1 MSLLSFL
8 QVAHDLETAG
18 LLWQPEIGDEISQRS
33 APEVV
38 SILIDPQ
45 GMTPSVLRETYVWL
59 PTVEQLV
66 DQLEARKAILFHAG
80 LELNERALAYKT
92 VIQIGRGQVE
102 ATGDTLRDAI
112 GCALRELLVR
122 EGRAP
127 TKDIFH

>member
-1 MSLLSFL
+1 MSLISFL

-80 LELNERALAYKT
+80 LEINERALAYKT
-92 VIQIGRGQVE
+92 VVQVGRGQVE

-112 GCALRELLVR
+112 GSALRELLIR
-122 EGRAP
+122 EGRNQP
-127 TKDIFH
+127 SDIFH

>member
-1 MSLLSFL
+1 MSLISFL

-33 APEVV
+33 APEIV

-66 DQLEARKAILFHAG
+66 DQLEARRAILFHAG
-80 LELNERALAYKT
+80 LEINERALA
-92 VIQIGRGQVE
+92 
-102 ATGDTLRDAI
+102 GDI
-112 GCALRELLVR
+112 M
-122 EGRAP
+122 
-127 TKDIFH
+127 H

>member
-1 MSLLSFL
+1 MSLISFL

-33 APEVV
+33 APELV

-80 LELNERALAYKT
+80 LEINERALAYKT
-92 VIQIGRGQVE
+92 VVQVGRGQVE

-112 GCALRELLVR
+112 GSALRELLIR
-122 EGRAP
+122 EGRNQP
-127 TKDIFH
+127 RDIFH

>member
-1 MSLLSFL
+1 MSLISFL

-33 APEVV
+33 APEIV

-66 DQLEARKAILFHAG
+66 DQLEARRAILFHAG
-80 LELNERALAYKT
+80 LEINERALAYKT
-92 VIQIGRGQVE
+92 VVKVGRGQVE

-112 GCALRELLVR
+112 GSALRELLIR
-122 EGRAP
+122 EGRNQP
-127 TKDIFH
+127 GDIFH

>member
-1 MSLLSFL
+1 MSLISFL

-66 DQLEARKAILFHAG
+66 NQLEARKAILFHAG
-80 LELNERALAYKT
+80 LGINERALAYKT
-92 VIQIGRGQVE
+92 VVQVGRGQVE

-112 GCALRELLVR
+112 GSALRELLIR
-122 EGRAP
+122 EGRNQP
-127 TKDIFH
+127 SDIFH

>member
-1 MSLLSFL
+1 MSLISFL

-33 APEVV
+33 APEIV

-66 DQLEARKAILFHAG
+66 DQLEARRAILFHAG
-80 LELNERALAYKT
+80 LEINERALAYKT
-92 VIQIGRGQVE
+92 VVQVGRGQVE

-112 GCALRELLVR
+112 GSALSELLIR
-122 EGRAP
+122 EGRNQP
-127 TKDIFH
+127 GDIFH

>member
-8 QVAHDLETAG
+8 QIAHDLESAG
-18 LLWQPEIGDEISQRS
+18 LLWQPEIGDEISQLS
-33 APEVV
+33 APEIV

-80 LELNERALAYKT
+80 LEIQERALAYKT
-92 VIQIGRGQVE
+92 VVQVGRGKLE
-102 ATGDTLRDAI
+102 AKGDTLRDAI
-112 GCALRELLVR
+112 GSALRDLLLFSGK
-122 EGRAP
+122 GRSE
-127 TKDIFH
+127 DVFH

>member
-1 MSLLSFL
+1 MSLLTFL
-8 QVAHDLETAG
+8 RVAQDLDSAG

-45 GMTPSVLRETYVWL
+45 GMTPTTLRETFVWL

-66 DQLEARKAILFHAG
+66 HQLEARKAILFHAG

-92 VIQIGRGQVE
+92 VVQVGRGQLE
-102 ATGDTLRDAI
+102 ATGNTLRDAI
-112 GCALRELLVR
+112 GCALRDLLLLECKNHGGV
-122 EGRAP
+122 P
-127 TKDIFH
+127 IH

>member
-1 MSLLSFL
+1 MSLISFL

-33 APEVV
+33 APELV

-80 LELNERALAYKT
+80 LEINERALAYKT
-92 VIQIGRGQVE
+92 VVQVGRGQVE

-112 GCALRELLVR
+112 GSALRELLIR
-122 EGRAP
+122 EGRNQP
-127 TKDIFH
+127 GDIFH

>member
-8 QVAHDLETAG
+8 RIAHDLESAG
-18 LLWQPEIGDEISQRS
+18 LLWQPEIGDEISQRT
-33 APEVV
+33 APEII

-66 DQLEARKAILFHAG
+66 GQLEARKAILFHAG
-80 LELNERALAYKT
+80 LEIQESALAYKT
-92 VIQIGRGQVE
+92 VVQVGRGKLE

-112 GCALRELLVR
+112 GSALRELLLSSR
-122 EGRAP
+122 KGR
-127 TKDIFH
+127 TEDVFH